1 MTGDIAEHIALLKRG
16 TVEVFREDEL
26 AQRLAIAAKEG
37 RQLRVKL
44 GMDPTAPDIHLGHTV
59 VLRKLRQFQDLGH
72 KAVLIIGD
80 YTARIGDPTG
90 QNTTRPMLSADEIKA
105 NAQTYFAQAGKIL
118 DTTEARLEIRYNS
131 EWLAEMRLA
140 EVINLTG
147 SMTVARMLERDT
159 FELRY
164 KKGDPIGMHE
174 FLYPLMQG
182 YDSVMIKSDVELG
195 GTDQTFNNL
204 VGRDIQRNYGQEPQI
219 VVIMPILVGLDGV
232 EKMSKSKGNYIGVT
246 DDPADMFGKAMSISD
261 DMMENY
267 FTLLT
272 DLPTD
277 KIAEL
282 TDPSRTHPKEAK
294 VTLGKM
300 IVEQFHGAQA
310 AQAAVDH
317 FDKVFAQK
325 QLPDDIPDVAISPGP
340 ISAAKLILHCKLVE
354 TGGEAKRMV
363 KQGAVRIPKP
373 VMENLEQL
381 KRIEKSYS
389 PVLRHIKRHL
399 DMQKQI
405 EKHLQPM
412 SDMQQ
417 AMQKQIEKHLQPT
430 SDMQQAMLKQIEKHL
445 QPMREDAKTLNCYL
459 EVESNFN
466 DMEICIDGK
475 KITDPNTLIEPTDG
489 MVVQVGKR
497 KFARVRKLYT
507 LDEAAG
513 CLGVGRTDVMNALS
527 KCVPGFADRADHKL
541 TQKEVDCI
549 KKVLGNNKEA
559 GGT

>member
-1 MTGDIAEHIALLKRG
+1 MAGDVAEQVGLLKRG

-26 AQRLAIAAKEG
+26 AQRLSMAAKEG

-59 VLRKLRQFQDLGH
+59 VLRKLRQFQELGH

-90 QNTTRPMLSADEIKA
+90 QNTTRPMLSSEEIKA

-118 DTTEARLEIRYNS
+118 DTAEERLEIRYNS

-204 VGRDIQRNYGQEPQI
+204 VGRDIQRAYGQEPQI
-219 VVIMPILVGLDGV
+219 VIIVPILVGLDGV

-246 DDPADMFGKAMSISD
+246 DEPADMFGKVMSIAD

-272 DLPTD
+272 DLPAD

-310 AQAAVDH
+310 AQAAAAH

-325 QLPDDIPDVAISPGP
+325 QLPDDIADVVISGGP
-340 ISAAKLILHCKLVE
+340 ISAAKLLLHCNLVE

-363 KQGAVRIPKP
+363 KQGGVKI
-373 VMENLEQL
+373 ND
-381 KRIEKSYS
+381 EK
-389 PVLRHIKRHL
+389 V
-399 DMQKQI
+399 
-405 EKHLQPM
+405 
-412 SDMQQ
+412 
-417 AMQKQIEKHLQPT
+417 
-430 SDMQQAMLKQIEKHL
+430 
-445 QPMREDAKTLNCYL
+445 
-459 EVESNFN
+459 
-466 DMEICIDGK
+466 G
-475 KITDPNTLIEPTDG
+475 DPNMEVSPTDG

-497 KFARVRKLYT
+497 KFAKL
-507 LDEAAG
+507 
-513 CLGVGRTDVMNALS
+513 
-527 KCVPGFADRADHKL
+527 
-541 TQKEVDCI
+541 
-549 KKVLGNNKEA
+549 KVQ
-559 GGT
+559 